1 MAEQQPHN
9 AVPIEVENQFLVRLP
24 QEPAEALREAIRSG
38 ASNLKDRLF
47 IQLEPDKP
55 TNPNL
60 RRGQVKF
67 DGWAMSAKLVD
78 LPTII
83 ESHKT
88 IDKKTLYKTADV
100 CQMLICK
107 EGEPSDDEIPEEEEK
122 KKDPNK
128 VDKKYVCPHGLNA
141 PLKNCR
147 KRRFRKTLK
156 KKHCLDEP
164 EIEKEVKRL
173 FRTDN
178 EAVKVK
184 FELLTE
190 EELNASKGVFG
201 SDGKTGDT
209 SVGADDLFGNVSD
222 LEEDG
227 PDHDRSD
234 GKIDPGYSEGESA
247 DFGDMAKQGPSGLS
261 AGAAQLTNFPTQFS
275 KDMFKSNPPGGGGV
289 PVQLQPKP
297 QTSSG
302 NDAVANKMAEVN
314 AAIADLRRRKQE
326 LERNIASCP
335 NPMLQQKLREDL
347 NYVKLELQKREME
360 ADAFSMFS

>member
-1 MAEQQPHN
+1 
-9 AVPIEVENQFLVRLP
+9 
-24 QEPAEALREAIRSG
+24 
-38 ASNLKDRLF
+38 
-47 IQLEPDKP
+47 
-55 TNPNL
+55 
-60 RRGQVKF
+60 
-67 DGWAMSAKLVD
+67 
-78 LPTII
+78 
-83 ESHKT
+83 
-88 IDKKTLYKTADV
+88 
-100 CQMLICK
+100 MLICK

-302 NDAVANKMAEVN
+302 SDAVANKMAEVN